1 MSNEEARKTAE
12 SNAGAVRAGAAQRAR
27 QRNLRRRVRPCNC
40 EVAQPR
46 VSFLF
51 KQVGSRAL
59 RRALAA
65 FPSSLAPVHLGAFA
79 FKRLPLIDLHTQESV
94 ARAEGMSKSS
104 CVQAKAQGTIS
115 CPTETITPRLTSRV
129 ATDKQYAP
137 STKRCQP
144 GAEAGKLTATEPGR
158 TVAACNL
165 AGSRG
170 V

>member
-1 MSNEEARKTAE
+1 MLSNSSKASSHSMSCSWMEW
-12 SNAGAVRAGAAQRAR
+12 
-27 QRNLRRRVRPCNC
+27 RRRVAGVLGDGVGPVGRTRP
-40 EVAQPR
+40 R
-46 VSFLF
+46 
-51 KQVGSRAL
+51 SR
-59 RRALAA
+59 R
-65 FPSSLAPVHLGAFA
+65 SSKNAEDQRIHDGLGIT
-79 FKRLPLIDLHTQESV
+79 LPLIDLHTQESV

-144 GAEAGKLTATEPGR
+144 GAKAGKLTATEPGR